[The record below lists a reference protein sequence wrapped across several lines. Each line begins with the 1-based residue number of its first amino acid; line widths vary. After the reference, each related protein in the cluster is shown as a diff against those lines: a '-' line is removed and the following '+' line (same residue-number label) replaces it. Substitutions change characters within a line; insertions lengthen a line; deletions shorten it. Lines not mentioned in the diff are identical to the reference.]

1 MSDTLRDNLWVDTDF
16 ILNDNLGQL
25 WCQLSSIRGYILFGL
40 EWATRRLQ
48 PKTKWKTN
56 SVNKYIHP
64 KKMKESKLITLDKT
78 YLKEKFVEYNQ
89 LYFNNSLPKVPIFSI
104 VNTPN
109 LAGQYCAR
117 WGKKN
122 GVLQIIRHEIQI
134 DENILWTEEKLRS
147 VLVHEMI
154 HYYVEIKKKK
164 PKRDGDFQHWGLF
177 WIMKTKLNWKYN
189 LHIKNREIM

>member
-1 MSDTLRDNLWVDTDF
+1 
-16 ILNDNLGQL
+16 
-25 WCQLSSIRGYILFGL
+25 
-40 EWATRRLQ
+40 
-48 PKTKWKTN
+48 
-56 SVNKYIHP
+56 
-64 KKMKESKLITLDKT
+64 MKDSKVITLDKT
-78 YLKEKFVEYNQ
+78 YLREKFVEYNQ

-154 HYYVEIKKKK
+154 HYYVETKKKK

-177 WIMKTKLNWKYN
+177 WVMKTKLNWKYN

>member
-1 MSDTLRDNLWVDTDF
+1 MALLAPFKQVRTFDFFFLANSINVLALDTF
-16 ILNDNLGQL
+16 ILK
-25 WCQLSSIRGYILFGL
+25 CQHVYS
-40 EWATRRLQ
+40 
-48 PKTKWKTN
+48 P
-56 SVNKYIHP
+56 P
-64 KKMKESKLITLDKT
+64 KMKETKLITLDKT

-104 VNTPN
+104 INTPH

-154 HYYVEIKKKK
+154 HYYVETKKKK
-164 PKRDGDFQHWGLF
+164 PKREGDFQHWGLF
-177 WIMKTKLNWKYN
+177 WVMKTKLNWKYN
-189 LHIKNREIM
+189 LHIKNREII

>member
-1 MSDTLRDNLWVDTDF
+1 MIQTQDENRQTGEQT
-16 ILNDNLGQL
+16 Q
-25 WCQLSSIRGYILFGL
+25 
-40 EWATRRLQ
+40 
-48 PKTKWKTN
+48 KT
-56 SVNKYIHP
+56 
-64 KKMKESKLITLDKT
+64 KESKLITLDKT

-89 LYFNNSLPKVPIFSI
+89 LYFNNALPKVPIFSI
-104 VNTPN
+104 INTPN

-177 WIMKTKLNWKYN
+177 WVMKTKLNWKYN
-189 LHIKNREIM
+189 LHIKNRATESQFRV